1 METRLEETGKHT
13 VKLAVEVPPEETKP
27 VLDLAYQHLAG
38 SINVPGFRKG
48 KAPRKVIEAQVG
60 RGAVLQEFLE
70 HALPTFYL
78 RAVGEHGLAPIAD
91 PEFDDVEVA
100 DVEASGIRF
109 TATVEVR
116 PRLEFSEE
124 DYKGL
129 TLHRPSPGVS
139 EREVDEQLDR
149 LRERF
154 AELESVGRA
163 AARGDFVVADVRAT
177 VHGREVPEAGGQGV
191 LYEVGSGGM
200 VPELDKELEGARPGG
215 IHKVNATLP
224 EGSGDRSGQEVTFS
238 VLVKEIK
245 GKRLPPL
252 DDDFARTASELDT
265 LDDLRADLRTKLGTL
280 KEAQA
285 DAGVRDAALQAL
297 AEKVDVE
304 LPERLVDRETE
315 RRVEAARQRAERG
328 GTTLEEVLQASD
340 VDELRFRS
348 DARAH
353 ATRAIRAD
361 LALEA
366 VARAEG
372 LRVTDEELNKTIED
386 LARDAGQSPKDVRR
400 ALESSGQMTSLAG
413 DIIRDRALSLVVEH
427 ANVVTEGAS
436 ISEETEGKS

>member
-13 VKLAVEVPPEETKP
+13 VKLTVEVPPEETKP

-38 SINVPGFRKG
+38 SVNVPGFRKG

-60 RGAVLQEFLE
+60 RGTILREFLE

-78 RAVGEHGLAPIAD
+78 QAVGEHELAPIAD

-100 DVEASGIRF
+100 DVETSGVRF
-109 TATVEVR
+109 TATVDVR
-116 PRLEFSEE
+116 PRLEFSED

-129 TLHRPSPGVS
+129 TLTRPTSTVS
-139 EREVDEQLDR
+139 EREVDDQLDR

-154 AELESVGRA
+154 AELESIGRPA
-163 AARGDFVVADVRAT
+163 AKGDFVVADVRAT
-177 VHGREVPEAGGQGV
+177 VHGQEVPEAGGQGV
-191 LYEVGSGGM
+191 LLEVGSGTL

-224 EGSGDRSGQEVTFS
+224 EGAGDRAGQEVTFS
-238 VLVKEIK
+238 VLVKEVK
-245 GKRLPPL
+245 GKRLPEL
-252 DDDFARTASELDT
+252 DDDFAKTASEFDT
-265 LDDLRADLRTKLGTL
+265 LDEVRADLRTKLGTL

-285 DAGVRDAALQAL
+285 DAELRDAALQAL
-297 AEKVDVE
+297 SEKVDAE

-328 GTTLEEVLQASD
+328 GTTLEEVLKASD
-340 VDELRFRS
+340 IDELRFRS

-366 VARAEG
+366 VARAED
-372 LRVTDEELNKTIED
+372 LKVSDEELDKTIED
-386 LARDAGQSPKDVRR
+386 LARDAGRSAKDVRR
-400 ALESSGQMTSLAG
+400 SLESSGQMTSLAG
-413 DIIRDRALSLVVEH
+413 DIIRDRALTLVVDH
-427 ANVVTEGAS
+427 ATVDTEGS
-436 ISEETEGKS
+436 STSEETEGKD